1 MKHKEQKSML
11 SGSKV
16 YVGEGQFERAFRQF
30 RKKIEASGLLREIN
44 DRQAYTKP
52 TTKRKQAKNAA
63 RKRWQKQLEKTKLP
77 PKNY

>member
-1 MKHKEQKSML
+1 ML

-30 RKKIEASGLLREIN
+30 RKKIEDSGLLREIN
-44 DRQAYTKP
+44 DRQSYTKP

-63 RKRWQKQLEKTKLP
+63 RKRWQKQLEKNKLP